1 MYFDDFHL
9 LTEPFGEKNDICLDD
24 IPLNSFLYRNNSRNK
39 STPADVT
46 KRWAEGYPLTDP
58 MNKALIA
65 ILVNKISIAVSI
77 DRVKEAESIL
87 VNELEKVKNNPAEC
101 VKLLVTMIRLN
112 ERLYPAEAKSF
123 YIKAKKLI
131 SDHEILLDAQTKNS
145 WRLLNMTGDFGAN
158 PHILRS
164 RALELFENKKYAE
177 AEKIYYEMIELNF
190 ELPGTLCHLARV
202 QLLSGLEKE
211 ADKSIMKA
219 WKIRDKAL
227 RYVVPRIIF
236 LRILLLMTKKKDP
249 SIWIARMKK
258 ELKNPD
264 IFMEWHIQPLLDLI
278 KSRLTPENH
287 QILTAIAESL
297 QHKNPDILK

>member
-1 MYFDDFHL
+1 MDFDDFHL
-9 LTEPFGEKNDICLDD
+9 LTEPFSEKIDICMDDSPLD
-24 IPLNSFLYRNNSRNK
+24 SFLYRINSRNMP
-39 STPADVT
+39 TPADVT

-65 ILVNKISIAVSI
+65 ILVNKISIAVSL

-87 VNELEKVKNNPAEC
+87 ANELEKVKNNPAEC
-101 VKLLVTMIRLN
+101 IKLLITMIMLN

-123 YIKAKKLI
+123 YTKAKKLV
-131 SDHEILLDAQTKNS
+131 SDHEIMLDVQTKNS

-164 RALELFENKKYAE
+164 RALELIENKKYAE
-177 AEKIYYEMIELNF
+177 AENIYHEMIELNF

-202 QLLSGLEKE
+202 QLLSGREKE
-211 ADKSIMKA
+211 AEKSITKA
-219 WKIRDKAL
+219 WKIRNMAL

-249 SIWIARMKK
+249 SLWMARMKK
-258 ELKNPD
+258 ELQNPD
-264 IFMEWHIQPLLDLI
+264 IIMEWHIQPLLDI
-278 KSRLTPENH
+278 FKSRLTAENH
-287 QILTAIAESL
+287 KVLATLAVSMQG
-297 QHKNPDILK
+297 KNN